1 MALILVLMLGW
12 RWSAAAAGVASLAA
26 GVPLALAAFDFAPA
40 ALPGV
45 AAEGGFMALT
55 ILWILLPALALHLH
69 QERIGSLD
77 AARAGLARLTG
88 EQPMQG
94 LLIGWFVALFFEGA
108 AGFGTPVAI
117 AAPMLVGLGFRP
129 LDAVVLAL
137 LGHASGVV
145 FGALGTPVAAQVA
158 LLAAEPLAVSR
169 PTAWLACALLVVP
182 MTLFM
187 LTLRQALGG
196 WAGRAPV
203 GAAAFAMLAFG
214 LPFVALASTVGP
226 ELPTMA
232 GALLGGAAFVLW
244 LRTRGAT
251 QPAAKAADTA
261 ALRRAAWPY
270 LVLVALVLLTRVP
283 GLDAWTQSAWRWQWD
298 AYSGRIA
305 PASHPGTLLMA
316 ALLLG
321 AMLQRAGRQE
331 VAASLASAARR
342 LLPVAVALAAVLCLS
357 RLMLHAGMVAALQQ
371 AAVEHLGGL
380 WPWFA
385 PAIGALGSFV
395 TGSATASNVL
405 FTGLQAQTAAALG
418 LPATAMAAAQGV
430 GAAVGNI
437 VCPHNVVAG
446 AATVGLSGREGEV
459 LRRTVPV
466 CLVYLLAA
474 GLAVQGL
481 LWLAG

>member
-1 MALILVLMLGW
+1 MLGL
-12 RWSAAAAGVASLAA
+12 RWSGAAAGVASLAL
-26 GVPLALAAFDFAPA
+26 GVPLALLAFGFAPA
-40 ALPGV
+40 GLLGV

-77 AARAGLARLTG
+77 AVRTGLARLTSAR
-88 EQPMQG
+88 PMQA
-94 LLIGWFVALFFEGA
+94 LLVGWFVALFFEGA

-117 AAPMLVGLGFRP
+117 AAPMLVGLGLRP

-158 LLAAEPLAVSR
+158 ITAAEPLAISR
-169 PTAWLACALLVVP
+169 PTAWLAASLCTVS
-182 MTLFM
+182 MILFM
-187 LTLRQALGG
+187 LALRRASDGPL
-196 WAGRAPV
+196 GRAAWIGALV
-203 GAAAFAMLAFG
+203 GALAYAV
-214 LPFVALASTVGP
+214 PFVLLASAVGP

-232 GALLGGAAFVLW
+232 GALIGGAVFVGW
-244 LRTRGAT
+244 LRWRGRTARS
-251 QPAAKAADTA
+251 AALLDRR
-261 ALRRAAWPY
+261 ALRRAVWPY
-270 LVLVALVLLTRVP
+270 LVLIALVLLTRVP
-283 GLDAWTQSAWRWQWD
+283 GLDQWAQLAWQWQWNS

-305 PASHPGTLLMA
+305 PVSHPGTLLMA

-321 AMLQRAGRQE
+321 AALQGTGWRDAA
-331 VAASLASAARR
+331 VALHGSARR
-342 LLPVAVALAAVLCLS
+342 LLPVAVALLAVLCLS
-357 RLMLHAGMVAALQQ
+357 RLMLHAGMVQALQQ
-371 AAVEHLGGL
+371 TAVAHLGVL

-405 FTGLQAQTAAALG
+405 FTGLQTQTAAALAM
-418 LPATAMAAAQGV
+418 PATAMAAAQGV

-446 AATVGLSGREGEV
+446 AATVGLAGREGEV
-459 LRRTVPV
+459 LRRTVPA
-466 CLVYLLAA
+466 CLAYLALA

-481 LWLAG
+481 LAFG